1 MRHVSSTAIR
11 SVLLGPVSVFGL
23 VAPGGAFAQTGA
35 GNTPVATTTPADAAA
50 APTQVEGVSD
60 EIVVTGI
67 RASQARSVEIKR
79 NAASVVEAIS
89 AQDIGKLPDVT
100 ISDSL
105 QRIPGVQIRREAGE
119 GGAVNIRGLPQV
131 TTLMNGE
138 QFLGA
143 NSVTAVQPNFTDIPS
158 QLFSGATVFKS
169 PTASLQQAGL
179 TGTID
184 LLTRRPFDLK
194 NGMARRRR
202 VRTQRVGYVPGPQLA
217 QHVCRVRRPA
227 RPPFG
232 ARRPVRHRRT
242 DRHLRPDAGGDR
254 WNAGP
259 CRTPCPLPRAF
270 AAGMTR
276 VTLPIASSLP
286 ENPRID

>member
-1 MRHVSSTAIR
+1 MKGLNGLNASRAKLLAAVSL
-11 SVLLGPVSVFGL
+11 VGLLGLPL
-23 VAPGGAFAQTGA
+23 DALAQTGA
-35 GNTPVATTTPADAAA
+35 GTATGDAATTDPDRVAAPDQAGEEPAD
-50 APTQVEGVSD
+50 
-60 EIVVTGI
+60 IVVTGI
-67 RASQARSVEIKR
+67 RASQARSIEVKR
-79 NAASVVEAIS
+79 NADSVVEAIS

-194 NGMARRRR
+194 QGL
-202 VRTQRVGYVPGPQLA
+202 T
-217 QHVCRVRRPA
+217 
-227 RPPFG
+227 F
-232 ARRPVRHRRT
+232 
-242 DRHLRPDAGGDR
+242 
-254 WNAGP
+254 
-259 CRTPCPLPRAF
+259 
-270 AAGMTR
+270 
-276 VTLPIASSLP
+276 S
-286 ENPRID
+286 